1 VLRRARGR
9 CEDACSEVRMKSLRG
24 GLVALVCTLLATGA
38 WAQPARKRVLYIGQ
52 TKGFQH
58 DTVPYAAGTLWKLG
72 KETGLWETYIRT
84 DCQLITK
91 KKLTGNAK
99 NLSFFD
105 VVVFYTTGELDM
117 DEEQKA
123 DLLSFIRDDGKGF
136 LGIHSATDT
145 FYKWPDYGEMI
156 GGYFDHHP
164 WNVFDAP
171 LIVEDPEFPGMKH
184 LPRAFTLK
192 DEIYQVRDFSRER
205 VRVLVR
211 LDETKLDYSRPNIK
225 RADKD
230 FAVIWARNYGK
241 GRVIYNGLGHV
252 YEVWDNPDIQK
263 MIVEHMKW
271 LMGMISGD
279 AAPRPRPAQ

>member
-1 VLRRARGR
+1 
-9 CEDACSEVRMKSLRG
+9 MKSLRLS
-24 GLVALVCTLLATGA
+24 LVALVCGLLVTGA
-38 WAQPARKRVLYIGQ
+38 WAQPARKRVLYVGQ
-52 TKGFQH
+52 SKGFQH
-58 DTVPYAAGTLWKLG
+58 DTVSYAAGTIWKLG

-99 NLSFFD
+99 NLNFFD
-105 VVVFYTTGELDM
+105 VVIFYTTGELDM

-145 FYKWPDYGEMI
+145 FYKWPEYGEMI

-164 WNVFDAP
+164 WNVFEAP
-171 LIVEDPEFPGMKH
+171 LIVEDPDFPGMKF

-192 DEIYQVRDFSRER
+192 DEIYQVRDFSRQR

-241 GRVIYNGLGHV
+241 GRVIYNGLGHT

-271 LMGMISGD
+271 LMGMTPGD
-279 AAPRPRPAQ
+279 ATPRPRPAQ